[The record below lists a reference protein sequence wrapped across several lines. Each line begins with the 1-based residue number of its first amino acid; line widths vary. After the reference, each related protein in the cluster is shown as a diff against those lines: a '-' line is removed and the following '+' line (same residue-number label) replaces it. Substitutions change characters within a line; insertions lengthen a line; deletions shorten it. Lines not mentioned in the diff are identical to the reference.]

1 MGKVFDEITSAG
13 AAMNTELAFNAY
25 IFLGNA
31 LNLIANATGLD
42 NQAALGV
49 PKEAIANLYARLEPL
64 KPNEILAALQTL
76 STEETDLL
84 FRCCHLCLTQMSDD
98 ELESKMGLTRHS
110 AEEVIHIL
118 TPTTDPSFRPEA

>member
-1 MGKVFDEITSAG
+1 
-13 AAMNTELAFNAY
+13 MNPELVFNAY

-31 LNLIANATGLD
+31 LNLIANATELD
-42 NQAALGV
+42 HQATLGT
-49 PKEAIANLYARLEPL
+49 PKEAVADLYARLEPL
-64 KPNEILAALQTL
+64 KPNEILSALQTL